1 MKLTVKLSVVVI
13 YFNIMLNNR
22 ADDNLIDQWLQTAHK
37 NVGVYHKNCNIAQK
51 EGKMRKTVEVTVK
64 IFWQW
69 LKYTL
74 KFPAHS
80 SKQEG

>member
-22 ADDNLIDQWLQTAHK
+22 ADNNLIDQWLQTAHE
-37 NVGVYHKNCNIAQK
+37 NVGAHHKNCNIAQK
-51 EGKMRKTVEVTVK
+51 EGRMRNTVEFTVK
-64 IFWQW
+64 FFWQW

-74 KFPAHS
+74 KFPVHS